1 MKSFAFARRGLNK
14 ALLFQ
19 SHLLALCQNYER
31 HQKVTLLFKLSMHN
45 VAKEY
50 LCGSKEEGD
59 FQLHSDLST
68 IYQQVKIISQNLVF
82 SVDEFA
88 H

>member
-1 MKSFAFARRGLNK
+1 
-14 ALLFQ
+14 
-19 SHLLALCQNYER
+19 
-31 HQKVTLLFKLSMHN
+31 MHN